1 MLEGGIAS
9 AGIEMFGREQSGA
22 MSEAQPGMQLAWDST
37 SLGELK
43 LCPRRYQ
50 YRILYGYAPRE
61 LNIHFTFGLG
71 FHGATERYDH
81 ARAAGGSHED
91 GVRAA
96 LKWAMEFT
104 WDSKMGRPWLSSDPN
119 KNRGTLLR
127 TVVWY
132 YEQFR
137 EDALE
142 TVILANG
149 KPAVELSFMI
159 PLPFQSEAGE
169 QLFYG
174 GHLDRVAMMCGAA
187 YIVDKKSTKQ
197 TLGASYFN
205 QYSPDNQFSGY
216 IFGGRAGFQLPI
228 MGLIVDAAQVA
239 VGFTRFAREVVQR
252 TPEQVKEWV
261 KDLAF
266 WLRQAEF
273 FAKQGHWP
281 MNDKACHVYG
291 GCPFREICSK
301 TPAVREKWLRAGFIR
316 QVWDPTKARGDI

>member
-1 MLEGGIAS
+1 MLEGGLQS
-9 AGIEMFGREQSGA
+9 AGVEMISPDENAALSRQL
-22 MSEAQPGMQLAWDST
+22 PGMQLAWDST

-43 LCPRRYQ
+43 LCPRRYM

-61 LNIHFTFGLG
+61 LNIHFMFGLG

-81 ARAAGGSHED
+81 ARASGGSHAE

-96 LKWAMEFT
+96 VKFALEFT
-104 WDSKMGRPWLSSDPN
+104 WDSKMGRAWLSSDPN
-119 KNRGTLLR
+119 KNRLTLLR

-132 YEQFR
+132 YEQFA

-149 KPAVELSFMI
+149 KPAVELSFML
-159 PLPFQSEAGE
+159 PLPFKSESGE

-174 GHLDRVAMMCGAA
+174 GHLDRVAHFAGGT
-187 YIVDKKSTKQ
+187 YIVDKKSTKH
-197 TLGASYFN
+197 TLGPDYFR
-205 QYSPDNQFSGY
+205 QYTPDNQFSGY
-216 IFGGRAGFQLPI
+216 IFGGRAGFSLPI
-228 MGLIVDAAQVA
+228 SGLIVDAAQVA

-291 GCPFREICSK
+291 GCPFREVCSK
-301 TPAVREKWLRAGFIR
+301 TPSVREKWLRASFAR